1 MSPNRKKGII
11 ILGMGILIAII
22 SLLLP
27 VGGGSVKGN
36 NRIPRQEYGGG
47 ETNVS
52 LIAISEYGETEV
64 EYQVPERTYTEEE
77 IMEMLPDFQE
87 QLTLVVGRESEGQ
100 DGIIG
105 DLNLVEEMEG
115 YPFYITW
122 STDRSDLIGSAGNI
136 KQEIAEDTLVVLTA
150 EFEYEEWAFEYSFP
164 VMLKPQEYTAV
175 EEWVRNLESSLKR
188 ADEES
193 KNLQYMDLPASVN
206 GKAVKWEEKKSN
218 KGIKIGGFCI
228 VAAFLFFFSDS
239 VEKKEQE
246 KKRLEQIR
254 KVYPEFVLKC
264 AMLIGAGM
272 TIRQTFQRLAGLY
285 ANNSKVNNPLYE
297 EILIGVRE
305 LENGVSE
312 RQVYEGFGHR
322 CGLRETEKLGSMLS
336 GNLRK
341 GSEGLKCALRETA
354 KEAMEMQKEQIR
366 KKGEMAGT
374 KLLFPMLILLLIV
387 MVIIMIPA
395 FSTFSI

>member
-1 MSPNRKKGII
+1 MSANRKKGIL
-11 ILGMGILIAII
+11 ILGIGVLIMLI
-22 SLLLP
+22 SFLLP
-27 VGGGSVKGN
+27 VGNGTVKEN

-47 ETNVS
+47 DTSVS
-52 LIAISEYGETEV
+52 LIAISEHGETEV
-64 EYQVPERTYTEEE
+64 EYNISERQYTEAE
-77 IMEMLPDFQE
+77 IEEMLPDFLE
-87 QLTLVVGRESEGQ
+87 ELELAVGGQTEEQ
-100 DGIIG
+100 DGIVG
-105 DLNLVEEMEG
+105 DLNFAEEIEG

-122 STDRSDLIGSAGNI
+122 SSDRRDLIGSAGNI
-136 KQEIAEDTLVVLTA
+136 KEEIPEDTLVILTA
-150 EFEYEEWAFEYSFP
+150 ELEYDEWTYEHSFP
-164 VMLKPQEYTAV
+164 VMLRPRKYTAV
-175 EEWVRNLESSLKR
+175 EEWLRNLESSLAG

-193 KNLQYMDLPASVN
+193 KNLQYMALPTSVN
-206 GKAVKWEEKKSN
+206 GKTVEWKEKKEN
-218 KGIKIGGFCI
+218 KGVQIGGFC
-228 VAAFLFFFSDS
+228 VVVAFLFFCSDT
-239 VEKKEQE
+239 VEKREQE
-246 KKRLEQIR
+246 KRRIEQI
-254 KVYPEFVLKC
+254 KKTYPEFILKC

-272 TIRQTFQRLAGLY
+272 TIRQTFQRLGRSY
-285 ANNSKVNNPLYE
+285 NSNSKLKNPLYE
-297 EILIGVRE
+297 EVLIGVRE

-322 CGLRETEKLGSMLS
+322 CGIRETEKLGSMLS